1 MLLLLC
7 SPINKEQP
15 QKLTSFLLKY
25 FSAPSLSDNTNF
37 RLRNC
42 PLSRPLFHRNPSRYP
57 AAESNCWE
65 LGIKRIAEKRDR
77 IKNRRRTLTS
87 KPSRSNA
94 RLDRTRQKKQV
105 FPSDLPCS
113 DALSQPPVLQRSP
126 SSDTTTCQVKG
137 DLHCASH
144 TAVWAKTWALVP
156 KGQPRHSSWHLLS
169 QLMEIALLEQ
179 EEGRQDGASCTGKK
193 QEPPRTVQ

>member
-65 LGIKRIAEKRDR
+65 PGIKHIAEKRDR

-87 KPSRSNA
+87 KPSRSNVW
-94 RLDRTRQKKQV
+94 LDRTRQKKQV
-105 FPSDLPCS
+105 FPSDLPFSLWCS
-113 DALSQPPVLQRSP
+113 FPTSCTSEIPTLWYSDVPGKGGFAPCFTCCGMGKDLSPCSQGTTPPQL
-126 SSDTTTCQVKG
+126 
-137 DLHCASH
+137 
-144 TAVWAKTWALVP
+144 LVP
-156 KGQPRHSSWHLLS
+156 PLPAYRNSTSGAR
-169 QLMEIALLEQ
+169 
-179 EEGRQDGASCTGKK
+179 GRQARRGLLHW
-193 QEPPRTVQ
+193 